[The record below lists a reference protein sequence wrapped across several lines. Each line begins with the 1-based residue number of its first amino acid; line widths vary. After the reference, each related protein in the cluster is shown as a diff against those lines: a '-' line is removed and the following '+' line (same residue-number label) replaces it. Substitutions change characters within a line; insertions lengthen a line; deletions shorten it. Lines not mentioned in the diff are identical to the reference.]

1 MSCRV
6 PQHGAATI
14 RSQPDQDTVKVIN
27 NRLSSKVNSL
37 EWYNHKLYY
46 FSNDVQLMLN
56 DVHLMLNDVQL
67 MLKDVQL
74 MCVSVR
80 IRPTQSS

>member
-1 MSCRV
+1 M
-6 PQHGAATI
+6 
-14 RSQPDQDTVKVIN
+14 
-27 NRLSSKVNSL
+27 
-37 EWYNHKLYY
+37 KLYY

-56 DVHLMLNDVQL
+56 DVQLMLNDVQLMLKDVQLMLNDVQL

-80 IRPTQSS
+80 IRPTQSSCAGAGTELGNMETLRDENGNIEKF

>member
-1 MSCRV
+1 MAKFGCGRYF
-6 PQHGAATI
+6 GALDV
-14 RSQPDQDTVKVIN
+14 RHMLK
-27 NRLSSKVNSL
+27 
-37 EWYNHKLYY
+37 
-46 FSNDVQLMLN
+46 DVQ
-56 DVHLMLNDVQL
+56 LMLNDVQL